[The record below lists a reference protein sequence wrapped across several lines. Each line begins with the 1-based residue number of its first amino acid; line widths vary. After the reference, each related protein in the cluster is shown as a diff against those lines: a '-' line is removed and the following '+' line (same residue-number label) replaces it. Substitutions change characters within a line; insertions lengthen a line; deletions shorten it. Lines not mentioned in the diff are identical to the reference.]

1 MESRASPIFT
11 MRRIASAFGTGNDP
25 GWPMQIGH
33 VFVLGSAPK
42 TLRHPQN
49 ILVRVLSST

>member
-1 MESRASPIFT
+1 MQ
-11 MRRIASAFGTGNDP
+11 TG
-25 GWPMQIGH
+25 Q

-49 ILVRVLSST
+49 ILVRVSSST

>member
-25 GWPMQIGH
+25 GWPMQMGH

-49 ILVRVLSST
+49 ILVWVLSST